1 MFAMRHSGSRSPNG
15 HLRELPAR
23 ARGGNVAWL
32 KRAEMSHGV
41 LLLGGNS
48 VTDLRLRMAQSRLRS
63 DLTPSHWSVAGL
75 LSGAELMTVT
85 FDTIGDPVEFA
96 ARNGV
101 TRLPIDRF
109 DDSDEFPNVC
119 VLLFSASFEPVLEAL
134 DEVVN
139 GRAVLDVPA
148 LTAAWLEAL
157 WGVADLDA
165 PLREGRGMPGA
176 ALVELSHAIAGI
188 ELTPGLDSTASCPE
202 AIWQSA
208 RWWTDYFR
216 KSAAVALRA
225 GVSAAKGHAQPS
237 VPAGAFAI
245 RSRLGTPLSSSSKEV
260 RGK

>member
-1 MFAMRHSGSRSPNG
+1 MK
-15 HLRELPAR
+15 
-23 ARGGNVAWL
+23 RGGNVAWL
-32 KRAEMSHGV
+32 KRAEMTQGV
-41 LLLGGNS
+41 LLLGSSS
-48 VTDLRLRMAQSRLRS
+48 VTGPAPAHGAVATSLRPDAEPLVDCRAAVRAPRS
-63 DLTPSHWSVAGL
+63 V
-75 LSGAELMTVT
+75 TVT
-85 FDTIGDPVEFA
+85 FDSIGDPVEFA

-109 DDSDEFPNVC
+109 DDPDEFPNIC

-134 DEVVN
+134 DEVAN
-139 GRAVLDVPA
+139 GRAVLDVPP
-148 LTAAWLEAL
+148 LTAAWLAAL
-157 WGVADLDA
+157 WGVADLDE

-208 RWWTDYFR
+208 RWWTDYYR
-216 KSAAVALRA
+216 ESAAVALRA

-245 RSRLGTPLSSSSKEV
+245 RSRLGTPLSSSNKEV